1 MELAV
6 TDKQRMTYN
15 KNKSTWTAAYAIDQ
29 GVTLLF
35 RGSFDA
41 TLRHTGL
48 LLDKVFCTLAGGM
61 FSLSSS
67 SETSF
72 AEDGEVNM
80 VL

>member
-6 TDKQRMTYN
+6 AYEQGMPYN
-15 KNKSTWTAAYAIDQ
+15 ENKHTWTAAYAIDL

-35 RGSFDA
+35 RWSFDA
-41 TLRHTGL
+41 TLRRTGL
-48 LLDKVFCTLAGGM
+48 LLDKVFCSLAGST
-61 FSLSSS
+61 FSSLPS
-67 SETSF
+67 SEISF